1 MRLSET
7 TMTRR
12 SVLRMTTAVA
22 GLALAPARAVAQAP
36 GPSPAMAALSAYMIE
51 AGTRALPDEAAEQA
65 KHHLL
70 DTLAAMISGSELP
83 PGQAALRYVR
93 AHGGKGPATVAGS
106 SLTAAPSD
114 AALANGVM
122 AHADETDDSHNAS
135 RSHPGCAIVPAA
147 LAVAEELGI
156 DGARFLRAVTLGYDI
171 GTRVVLALGG
181 AEFSYESSLATH
193 SIAGTFG
200 AAATAACA
208 AGLDARQ
215 MRWALDY
222 TAQQSSGIVAWRRD
236 TDHIEKAFV
245 FGGMTARNGVTAALL
260 VRSGWNGVEDIFSG
274 DDNFFK
280 AYAPKAQPERLVE
293 KLGERYEVVHT
304 DIKKWTVGSPIQ
316 GPLDAIEAIRGKRA
330 FESDQVQRVTVRLA
344 PSVAAVVDNR
354 DIPDICLQHMVA
366 VMLVD
371 KTVSF
376 HAAHNKPRMQDAAI
390 LRERAKVNLVR
401 DGELSQFLPMPVAAV
416 EIEFADGT
424 RLSERI
430 SAVRGTPRN
439 PMSRTEVMEKARDL
453 TAPILGRDK
462 SKGLLDAV
470 YAIETVTDIRNL
482 HAFLQPT

>member
-1 MRLSET
+1 MQTLSDY
-7 TMTRR
+7 
-12 SVLRMTTAVA
+12 
-22 GLALAPARAVAQAP
+22 
-36 GPSPAMAALSAYMIE
+36 MAA
-51 AGTRALPDEAAEQA
+51 AGSRPLPDEAAEHA

-70 DTLAAMISGSELP
+70 DTLASIVSGSELL
-83 PGQAALRYVR
+83 PGQAAQRYIG
-93 AHGGKGPATVAGS
+93 AHGGKGAATIAGTM
-106 SLTAAPSD
+106 LTAAPAD

-135 RSHPGCAIVPAA
+135 RSHPGCAVVPAA
-147 LAVAEELGI
+147 LAVGEELRI
-156 DGARFLRAVTLGYDI
+156 DGARFVRAVTLGYDV
-171 GTRVVLALGG
+171 GTRVVMAMGG

-193 SIAGTFG
+193 SIAGTFC
-200 AAATAACA
+200 AAAAAACA
-208 AGLDARQ
+208 AGLNARQ

-245 FGGMTARNGVTAALL
+245 FGGMTARNGVTAALV

-274 DDNFFK
+274 ADNFFQ
-280 AYAPKAQPERLVE
+280 AYAPKAKPERLVE
-293 KLGERYEVVHT
+293 KLGERYEVVQT

-316 GPLDAIEAIRGKRA
+316 GPLDATEAIRGKRRFQA
-330 FESDQVQRVTVRLA
+330 DQVRRVTVRLA

-376 HAAHNKPRMQDAAI
+376 HAAHDKPRMQDAAI
-390 LRERAKVNLVR
+390 LRERAKVDLVR
-401 DGELSQFLPMPVAAV
+401 DGELVQFLPVRVAVV
-416 EIEFADGT
+416 EIELADGT

-453 TAPILGRDK
+453 TAPILGREK
-462 SKGLLDAV
+462 SARLIDTV

-482 HAFLQPT
+482 QPLLQRE

>member
-1 MRLSET
+1 MD
-7 TMTRR
+7 RR
-12 SVLRMTTAVA
+12 AILRAA
-22 GLALAPARAVAQAP
+22 
-36 GPSPAMAALSAYMIE
+36 AMAALSSVRAFAQASGVSPVMQTLSDYMAA
-51 AGTRALPDEAAEQA
+51 AGSRPLPDEATEHA

-70 DTLAAMISGSELP
+70 DTLASIISGSELM
-83 PGQAALRYVR
+83 PGQAGQRYIG
-93 AHGGKGPATVAGS
+93 AHGGKGVATIAGTM
-106 SLTAAPSD
+106 LTAAPAD

-147 LAVAEELGI
+147 LAVGEELGI
-156 DGARFLRAVTLGYDI
+156 DGARFLRAVTLGYDV
-171 GTRVVLALGG
+171 GTRVVMAMGG

-193 SIAGTFG
+193 SIAGTFC
-200 AAATAACA
+200 AAAAAACA
-208 AGLDARQ
+208 AGLNARQ

-245 FGGMTARNGVTAALL
+245 FGGMTARNGVTAALV

-274 DDNFFK
+274 ADNFFQ
-280 AYAPKAQPERLVE
+280 AYAPKAKPERLVE
-293 KLGERYEVVHT
+293 KLGERYEVVQT

-316 GPLDAIEAIRGKRA
+316 GPIDAIEAIRNKRA
-330 FESDQVQRVTVRLA
+330 FEFDQVRRVSVRLA

-376 HAAHNKPRMQDAAI
+376 HAAHDKSRMQDAAI
-390 LRERAKVNLVR
+390 LRERAKVDLVR
-401 DGELSQFLPMPVAAV
+401 DGELVQFLPVRVTVV
-416 EIEFADGT
+416 EIELADGT
-424 RLSERI
+424 RLSERV

-453 TAPILGRDK
+453 TAPILGREK
-462 SKGLLDAV
+462 SERLIDAV
-470 YAIETVTDIRNL
+470 YAIEAVTDIRNL
-482 HAFLQPT
+482 RRLLQRG

>member
-1 MRLSET
+1 MQTLSDY
-7 TMTRR
+7 
-12 SVLRMTTAVA
+12 
-22 GLALAPARAVAQAP
+22 
-36 GPSPAMAALSAYMIE
+36 MAA
-51 AGTRALPDEAAEQA
+51 AGSRPLPDEATEHA

-70 DTLAAMISGSELP
+70 DTLASIVSGSGLL
-83 PGQAALRYVR
+83 PGQAAQRYIG
-93 AHGGKGPATVAGS
+93 AHGGKGVATIAGTM
-106 SLTAAPSD
+106 LTATPAD

-147 LAVAEELGI
+147 LAVGEELGI
-156 DGARFLRAVTLGYDI
+156 DGARFLRAVTLGYDV
-171 GTRVVLALGG
+171 GTRVVMAMGG

-193 SIAGTFG
+193 SIAGTFC
-200 AAATAACA
+200 AAAAAACA
-208 AGLDARQ
+208 AGLNARQ

-245 FGGMTARNGVTAALL
+245 FGGMTARNGVTAALV

-274 DDNFFK
+274 ADNFFQ
-280 AYAPKAQPERLVE
+280 AYAPKAKPERLVE
-293 KLGERYEVVHT
+293 KLGERYEVVQT

-316 GPLDAIEAIRGKRA
+316 GPLDAIEAIRSKRA
-330 FESDQVQRVTVRLA
+330 FESDQVRRVSVRLA

-366 VMLVD
+366 VTLLD

-376 HAAHNKPRMQDAAI
+376 HAAHDKPRMQDAAI
-390 LRERAKVNLVR
+390 LRERAKVELMR
-401 DGELSQFLPMPVAAV
+401 DGELVQFLPVRVTVV
-416 EIEFADGT
+416 EIELADGT

-453 TAPILGRDK
+453 TAPILGREK
-462 SKGLLDAV
+462 SERLINTV

-482 HAFLQPT
+482 QPLLQRG

>member
-1 MRLSET
+1 MQTLSDY
-7 TMTRR
+7 
-12 SVLRMTTAVA
+12 
-22 GLALAPARAVAQAP
+22 
-36 GPSPAMAALSAYMIE
+36 MAAAAL
-51 AGTRALPDEAAEQA
+51 RPLPDEAAEHA

-70 DTLAAMISGSELP
+70 DTLASMISGSELL
-83 PGQAALRYVR
+83 PGQAAQRYIG
-93 AHGGKGPATVAGS
+93 AHGGKGAATIAGTM
-106 SLTAAPSD
+106 LTAAPAD

-135 RSHPGCAIVPAA
+135 RSHPGCAVVPAA
-147 LAVAEELGI
+147 LAAGEELGI
-156 DGARFLRAVTLGYDI
+156 DGARFLRAVTLGYDV
-171 GTRVVLALGG
+171 GTRVVMAMGG

-193 SIAGTFG
+193 SIAGTFC
-200 AAATAACA
+200 AAAAAACA
-208 AGLDARQ
+208 AGLNARQ

-245 FGGMTARNGVTAALL
+245 FGGMTARNGVTAALI

-274 DDNFFK
+274 ADNFFQ
-280 AYAPKAQPERLVE
+280 AYAPKAKPERLVE
-293 KLGERYEVVHT
+293 KLGERYEVVQT

-316 GPLDAIEAIRGKRA
+316 GPLDAIEAIRSKRP
-330 FESDQVQRVTVRLA
+330 FESDHVQRVTVRLA

-354 DIPDICLQHMVA
+354 DIPDICLQHMIA

-376 HAAHNKPRMQDAAI
+376 HAAHDKPRMQDAAI
-390 LRERAKVNLVR
+390 LRERAKVDLVR
-401 DGELSQFLPMPVAAV
+401 DGELVQFLPVRVAVV
-416 EIEFADGT
+416 EIELADGT

-453 TAPILGRDK
+453 TAPILGREK
-462 SKGLLDAV
+462 SARLIDTV
-470 YAIETVTDIRNL
+470 YAIETLTDIRNL
-482 HAFLQPT
+482 QPLLQRE